1 MNLSLPICIPRI
13 AGSDISGKTGIL
25 ISLNEHASH
34 LKIGA
39 FEDGVLAEFV
49 LDGYHGVL
57 QGCLLT
63 FLTLGSF
70 PLHSCDIEKNVVNYR
85 DEVSVHVTV
94 TIGISSYRG
103 EPPYRIWWMMP
114 MQNSITGSG
123 TGRIKW
129 SVNCLRML
137 RCKIRKVLPMPVF

>member
-1 MNLSLPICIPRI
+1 M
-13 AGSDISGKTGIL
+13 

-57 QGCLLT
+57 QGCLLV

-94 TIGISSYRG
+94 TIGISSYHG
-103 EPPYRIWWMMP
+103 GTSIQDMMDDADAKLYYGKRHGKN
-114 MQNSITGSG
+114 QVVSE
-123 TGRIKW
+123 
-129 SVNCLRML
+129 
-137 RCKIRKVLPMPVF
+137 LPTDAVV

>member
-13 AGSDISGKTGIL
+13 AGDDIRGQTGIL

-57 QGCLLT
+57 QGCLLV

-85 DEVSVHVTV
+85 GEVSAHVTV
-94 TIGISSYRG
+94 TIGIS
-103 EPPYRIWWMMP
+103 
-114 MQNSITGSG
+114 T
-123 TGRIKW
+123 TDA
-129 SVNCLRML
+129 
-137 RCKIRKVLPMPVF
+137 